1 MILLFFFLVPS
12 GGFPCLLLAGWP
24 YNFLSALGQAGCW
37 ASGSTVSAGVC
48 PNLLWYYIISSYRCV
63 WGELSGY
70 EGHRGPMYRMET
82 AACSCVL
89 GDRVP
94 AMLSSF
100 CTLLTFCFL
109 ECFFFVCLCLQVLC
123 QIVHLLCEP
132 LWYYWGIPSSSA
144 GPSKLVVLAI
154 SCIVVV
160 CFHSELYLAVPA
172 LKSGGFYCLYFAL
185 SLYSPSI
192 SFLRQ
197 RLHLEAFYQ
206 GIYWIT
212 LPLLF
217 WPQGYIPS
225 LSRHLG
231 FL

>member
-109 ECFFFVCLCLQVLC
+109 ECFFLSVCVCRSSVRLSTCCVSLFGTTGGFR
-123 QIVHLLCEP
+123 LL
-132 LWYYWGIPSSSA
+132 
-144 GPSKLVVLAI
+144 
-154 SCIVVV
+154 
-160 CFHSELYLAVPA
+160 VPA
-172 LKSGGFYCLYFAL
+172 L
-185 SLYSPSI
+185 PSWLCWQYPV
-192 SFLRQ
+192 S
-197 RLHLEAFYQ
+197 
-206 GIYWIT
+206 
-212 LPLLF
+212 LLF
-217 WPQGYIPS
+217 VFI
-225 LSRHLG
+225 LSFILQY
-231 FL
+231 LL